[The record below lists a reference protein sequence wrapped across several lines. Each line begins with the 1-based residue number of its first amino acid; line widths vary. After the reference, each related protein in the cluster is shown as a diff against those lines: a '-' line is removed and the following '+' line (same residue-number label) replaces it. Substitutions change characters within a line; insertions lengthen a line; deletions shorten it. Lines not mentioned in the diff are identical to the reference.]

1 MDLVHTKGISGHCD
15 STELAV
21 IVKYKYKLTD
31 IGREF
36 EPVLE
41 SIKVWGNKYIQY
53 LHDKNA

>member
-1 MDLVHTKGISGHCD
+1 M
-15 STELAV
+15 E
-21 IVKYKYKLTD
+21 YKLTD